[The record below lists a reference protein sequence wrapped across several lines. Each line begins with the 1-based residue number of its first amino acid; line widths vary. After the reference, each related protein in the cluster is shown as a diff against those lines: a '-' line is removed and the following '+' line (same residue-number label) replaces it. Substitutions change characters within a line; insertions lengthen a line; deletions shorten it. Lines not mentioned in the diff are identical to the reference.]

1 VNQTQRFF
9 TVARGGIPDRA
20 PFFPD
25 LSTWYQASRLGLGAE
40 QPYFPGQFIPDD
52 TPLRDLPFNP
62 VAADSPYSGAE
73 EARADALDPFLEKR
87 LADLG
92 YAQIYREFGWGLPAH
107 IYDWYD
113 EEYMD
118 GVTKTVVTEGR
129 HRKVTF
135 HTPRGELQR
144 SYKLDAEGTWSEYG
158 HMVKELSDLAIVQS
172 LVDHTLRF
180 SRPERV
186 ESFLR
191 ATEGFGICDLVIFRS
206 PFGKLVHEYM
216 GFENVVYALEDDKAA
231 MLDFLAFQEAQDLR
245 LIEMAAKMPGPVVII
260 SDHADE
266 NLISPPWY
274 REYCLPYYRKA
285 CEILHSAGKL
295 VSTHLDGNFRGYF
308 GFIRETG
315 FDILDGC
322 TPAPMFNYEPE
333 ELAAAIG
340 ASGAV
345 GTRGATGAEEALGM
359 AVEESARSLMTC
371 WCGVPAG
378 LLTIDLPRAEI
389 ADFGE
394 RIVRAFNGRVILN
407 VGDILPPTGSIASV
421 IALGERA
428 ASLEPQRF

>member
-25 LSTWYQASRLGLGAE
+25 LSTWFQTSRLGLGVE

-52 TPLRDLPFNP
+52 TPLRGLPFNP
-62 VAADSPYSGAE
+62 AAADAFYPGAE
-73 EARADALDPFLEKR
+73 GAEAEALDPLLEKR
-87 LADLG
+87 LAGLS
-92 YAQIYREFGWGLPAH
+92 YAEIYREFGWGLPAH
-107 IYDWYD
+107 VYDWYD

-118 GVTKTVVTEGR
+118 GATKTVVTEGR
-129 HRKVTF
+129 HRRVTF

-158 HMVKELSDLAIVQS
+158 HMVKELSDLSIVRS
-172 LVDHTLRF
+172 LVDHTLRLP
-180 SRPERV
+180 RPERV
-186 ESFLR
+186 ERFLR

-231 MLDFLAFQEAQDLR
+231 VLDFLAFQEDHDLR

-274 REYCLPYYRKA
+274 REYCIPYYRKA
-285 CEILHSAGKL
+285 CKILHRAGKL
-295 VSTHLDGNFRGYF
+295 VSTHLDGNFKGYF

-333 ELAAAIG
+333 ELAAATG
-340 ASGAV
+340 AAGTMEAATGAAEASGAE
-345 GTRGATGAEEALGM
+345 RGQGP
-359 AVEESARSLMTC
+359 MTC

-394 RIVRAFNGRVILN
+394 RIVRAFKGRVILN

-421 IALGERA
+421 ITLGERA

>member
-1 VNQTQRFF
+1 MNQTQRFF
-9 TVARGGIPDRA
+9 TVARGGVPDRA

-40 QPYFPGQFIPDD
+40 QPYFPGQFIPDEA
-52 TPLRDLPFNP
+52 PLRGLPFSP
-62 VAADSPYSGAE
+62 AAADSPYPGARE
-73 EARADALDPFLEKR
+73 ELPDPALKKR
-87 LADLG
+87 LADLS
-92 YAQIYREFGWGLPAH
+92 YADLYREFGWGLPAH
-107 IYDWYD
+107 VYDWYD
-113 EEYMD
+113 EEFLD
-118 GVTKTVVTEGR
+118 GAAKTVATEGR
-129 HRKVTF
+129 HRRVTF

-158 HMVKELSDLAIVQS
+158 HMVKELGDLEILRS
-172 LVDHTLRF
+172 LVDHTLRKP
-180 SRPERV
+180 RPERV
-186 ESFLR
+186 ERFLR

-216 GFENVVYALEDDKAA
+216 GFENVVYALEDDKATV
-231 MLDFLAFQEAQDLR
+231 LDFLAFQEEHDLR
-245 LIEMAAKMPGPVVII
+245 LIEMAAGMPGPVVII

-274 REYCLPYYRKA
+274 REYCIPFYRKA
-285 CEILHSAGKL
+285 CDILHRAGKL
-295 VSTHLDGNFRGYF
+295 VSTHLDGNFKGYF

-333 ELAAAIG
+333 ELAAA
-340 ASGAV
+340 
-345 GTRGATGAEEALGM
+345 TGAAETSA
-359 AVEESARSLMTC
+359 AESAHSPMTC

-378 LLTIDLPRAEI
+378 LLTIGLPRAEI

-407 VGDILPPTGSIASV
+407 VGDILPPTGSIAAV

-428 ASLEPQRF
+428 ASLEPPRYPG